1 MLLELDFFKSENEV
15 MMDKLDSIKES
26 SERVRKGIFAKHGEL
41 VKKYMDLSDRLEI
54 IERNICRRG
63 IDV

>member
-26 SERVRKGIFAKHGEL
+26 SDRVRKGIFAKHGEL